1 MKETKE
7 SDEIFETDLICPN
20 GILKNNLTIQQTC
33 VKVAKVWSYLIYSFV
48 ASSSPVSSIKQMV
61 FARFLQDWTLHL
73 SKCQKYC

>member
-1 MKETKE
+1 
-7 SDEIFETDLICPN
+7 
-20 GILKNNLTIQQTC
+20 
-33 VKVAKVWSYLIYSFV
+33 VAKVWSYLIYSFV